1 MKRLLLSLIA
11 PFAFITPILAG
22 LGEAES
28 LKVLEFDA
36 WCEKK
41 GNDCKVVFTS
51 DFMSV
56 NGVDGIKNSQ
66 MHSFSYVTDLG
77 FLRGMQQFV
86 VTFKEQGSLRNGTF
100 IFRDI
105 NRSEQ
110 FKKALISFCPSKNCQ
125 TSYLAN
131 D

>member
-1 MKRLLLSLIA
+1 MKRLLIA
-11 PFAFITPILAG
+11 LMAPLAFITPSRSG

-28 LKVLEFDA
+28 LQVLEFDA
-36 WCEKK
+36 WCGNK
-41 GNDCKVVFTS
+41 GNYCKVVFTS

-56 NGVDGIKNSQ
+56 NGVAGIKSSQ
-66 MHSFSYVTDLG
+66 IHSFSDVTDLG
-77 FLRGMQQFV
+77 FFNGMQQFV

-105 NRSEQ
+105 DRAEK
-110 FKKALISFCPSKNCQ
+110 FKQALISFCPSKNCQ
-125 TSYLAN
+125 TSYLVN

>member
-1 MKRLLLSLIA
+1 MKRLLIFLIA
-11 PFAFITPILAG
+11 SFAFITPSRAG

-28 LKVLEFDA
+28 LQVLEFDA
-36 WCEKK
+36 WSGKK
-41 GNDCKVVFTS
+41 GNYCKVVFTS

-77 FLRGMQQFV
+77 FFNGMQQFV
-86 VTFKEQGSLRNGTF
+86 VTFKEQGFLRNGTF

-105 NRSEQ
+105 NRAEK
-110 FKKALISFCPSKNCQ
+110 FKQALISFCPSKNCQ
-125 TSYLAN
+125 TSHLAN

>member
-56 NGVDGIKNSQ
+56 NGVDRIKRSQ

-125 TSYLAN
+125 TSYLVN